1 MFVYSVRA
9 TTIKFFGVIC
19 VALAVLITLL
29 AFVPMYVDGAAQQ
42 TVSENGEVS
51 ISYDGIRSAQDAQ
64 KFLEQFGWQVDA
76 TDVKTVQVTIPAEF
90 DKVFVGYNE
99 LQKRQGLDL
108 SKYRNKTVT
117 RYTFVVTNY
126 PDAEGT
132 VLANVLVFRRR
143 VIGGDICSAD
153 VTGFVV
159 GFNGN

>member
-42 TVSENGEVS
+42 TVSENGEES

-76 TDVKTVQVTIPAEF
+76 TDVKTLQVTIPAEF

>member
-29 AFVPMYVDGAAQQ
+29 AFVPMYTGGAARQ
-42 TVSENGEVS
+42 TGSEGGEVN

-99 LQKRQGLDL
+99 LQRRQGLDL
-108 SKYRNKTVT
+108 SKYRNKTIT

-143 VIGGDICSAD
+143 VIGGDLCSAD
-153 VTGFVV
+153 VSGFVV
-159 GFNGN
+159 GFDGN

>member
-153 VTGFVV
+153 VTGCVV